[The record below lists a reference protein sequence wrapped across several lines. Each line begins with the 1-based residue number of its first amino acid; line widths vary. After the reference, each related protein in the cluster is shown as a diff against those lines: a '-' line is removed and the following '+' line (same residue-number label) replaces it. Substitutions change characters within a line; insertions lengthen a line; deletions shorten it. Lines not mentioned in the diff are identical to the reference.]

1 MRIDK
6 KGFEKMKEKKSKL
19 DFKFLKK
26 VEIQEG
32 EKRSES
38 IEYFTNNC
46 DEINSLLYLAGVNSY
61 YDSEKHKE
69 GLCGCS
75 SEKKEEEKLFYDLK
89 NFREDLISTFDSN
102 NFENLLDVFKNFKLK
117 LMNKGFSSEASE
129 RIILNILCDYINKK
143 SLIIETKGFFNLI
156 ERKELIN
163 EPILKISVEKS
174 NYPEEK
180 TFGKIEMVASKDSE
194 IEKMIKNMLKL
205 AGVERNDMVSENEEK
220 EKREKVYVLD
230 IEVEKKDQKRD
241 EEENMGGFLRVI
253 AKNKDEV
260 EKIID
265 LFCEYLQKIR
275 DKGLDNVKF
284 NEIDSDSNS
293 KSKLEESEIVVNKT
307 PYLIKDRRIRA
318 ESSLEF
324 LNTRLLK
331 QRFTKYGDNPLIYEI
346 HKTTSKE
353 DLSS

>member
-1 MRIDK
+1 
-6 KGFEKMKEKKSKL
+6 MKEKKSEL

-38 IEYFTNNC
+38 IEYFTNNR
-46 DEINSLLYLAGVNSY
+46 DEINSLLYLAGVNPC
-61 YDSEKHKE
+61 YDEEKHKE
-69 GLCGCS
+69 DHCGCS
-75 SEKKEEEKLFYDLK
+75 SEKEEDENLLYDLK
-89 NFREDLISTFDSN
+89 NFREDLVSTFDSN
-102 NFENLLDVFKNFKLK
+102 NFENSLDVFKNFKLK
-117 LMNKGFSSEASE
+117 LMNKGFSPEASE
-129 RIILNILCDYINKK
+129 RIILNILCDYIKKK

-156 ERKELIN
+156 ERKELFN
-163 EPILKISVEKS
+163 EPILRVSVEKS

-180 TFGKIEMVASKDSE
+180 TSKRVEMITLKDGE
-194 IEKMIKNMLKL
+194 TKNIIKNMLKL
-205 AGVERNDMVSENEEK
+205 AGVERNDVVVENEEK
-220 EKREKVYVLD
+220 EKEKKVYVLD
-230 IEVEKKDQKRD
+230 IEVEKKGQKKD
-241 EEENMGGFLRVI
+241 KEENMGGFLRVM
-253 AKNKDEV
+253 AKNKDEI

-265 LFCEYLQKIR
+265 LFCDYLQKIR

-284 NEIDSDSNS
+284 SEIDLDSDS

-324 LNTRLLK
+324 LNTRILK

-346 HKTTSKE
+346 HKTTSSK
-353 DLSS
+353 DISS